1 MPTTPTAQKRKARTR
16 TKRVNNRPAL
26 AVSALPPHHLD
37 LRPGAMCLVCP
48 HCTTWCPITG
58 HHGSTPKLVPHHTQ
72 PAGEPGKIRCTVGS
86 NRRVTLDLTLHTWQ
100 QRIAE
105 AREQLRTRRSNTT
118 ERPQPRPRPKAPALS
133 VPHLRAD
140 AQTRAHGSLLKHLR
154 ACRHCIT
161 GQTCEQA
168 RTLQAQKVRLTG
180 PVVTTE
186 PTRRDV
192 HRA

>member
-1 MPTTPTAQKRKARTR
+1 MPTMPTAQKRKARTR
-16 TKRVNNRPAL
+16 TKRLNNRPAL
-26 AVSALPPHHLD
+26 AISTLPPHHLD

-48 HCTTWCPITG
+48 DCTTWCPITG

-72 PAGEPGKIRCTVGS
+72 PAGEPGKIRCTAGS
-86 NRRVTLDLTLHTWQ
+86 NRRVDIDLTAHAWQ
-100 QRIAE
+100 QRLAE

-118 ERPQPRPRPKAPALS
+118 ERPQFRPRSNRSALS
-133 VPHLRAD
+133 VPELRAD
-140 AQTRAHGSLLKHLR
+140 AQTRTHGTLLQHLR
-154 ACRHCIT
+154 TCGPCGT

-168 RTLQAQKVRLTG
+168 RTLRAQKVRLAG

-186 PTRRDV
+186 PTRRAF